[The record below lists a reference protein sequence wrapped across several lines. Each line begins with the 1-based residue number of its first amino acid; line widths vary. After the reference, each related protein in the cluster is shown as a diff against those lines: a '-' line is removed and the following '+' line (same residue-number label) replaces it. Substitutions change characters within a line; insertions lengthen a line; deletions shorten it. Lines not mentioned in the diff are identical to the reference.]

1 MWGYT
6 HPLALPLPP
15 HPTVGR
21 PGPSR
26 LLHLSPRA
34 AGQSHMARCLEVAMR
49 APLAP
54 TSPRMRGEVDLRAE
68 PWRSEA
74 NRVRGLV
81 HKLGLAAR
89 PAKPDSFAA
98 LGIRPLPARGERWS
112 KWLCLAPQD
121 TNSKCDS
128 PATKG

>member
-74 NRVRGLV
+74 NRVSGLFDN
-81 HKLGLAAR
+81 LRLAAT
-89 PAKPDSFAA
+89 PPHPDSFAA
-98 LGIRPLPARGERWS
+98 LGILPLPASGTRWEQVAG
-112 KWLCLAPQD
+112 CA
-121 TNSKCDS
+121 
-128 PATKG
+128 